1 MSGRPSGPCGTT
13 DRVPLV
19 DGPDGPLEVLVTG
32 TGEPVTVFAHGLAS
46 SIDETRPFGSGV
58 RGTRVFLH
66 FRGHGASHAPDSTWT
81 YESVAAEL
89 TAVMTA
95 YAARRAVGVSLGAG
109 AILRAAC
116 QAPESFDRLV
126 LVLPGALDAPRHDA
140 AIDRMRRMAELVRA
154 GDLEAL
160 TVALVEEQPLG
171 ARGRA
176 DVRVWAGRQA
186 RRLAGSNVAHALL
199 DLPQRFPLDPPG
211 DLTAVTCPVLV
222 VGQEGDGA
230 HPAELAREIAERL
243 PNAQLRIFDRDGL
256 IWAHRG
262 ELRELVS
269 SFLNQSD

>member
-1 MSGRPSGPCGTT
+1 
-13 DRVPLV
+13 VPLV

-32 TGEPVTVFAHGLAS
+32 TGQPVTAFAHGLAS

-66 FRGHGASHAPDSTWT
+66 FRGHGASYAPDSTWT

-95 YAARRAVGVSLGAG
+95 YGARRALGVSLGAG

-116 QAPESFDRLV
+116 QAPASFDRLV

-140 AIDRMRRMAELVRA
+140 AIDRMRRMAELVQA

-160 TVALVEEQPLG
+160 TAALVEEQPLG
-171 ARGRA
+171 ARGRP

-186 RRLAGSNVAHALL
+186 RRLTGSNVAHALL
-199 DLPQRFPLDPPG
+199 DLPQRFPLDPPA
-211 DLTAVTCPVLV
+211 DLTIVTCPVLV

-230 HPAELAREIAERL
+230 HPAELAREIAGRL
-243 PNAQLRIFDRDGL
+243 PTAQLRIFDADGL
-256 IWAHRG
+256 VWAHRG

-269 SFLNQSD
+269 SFLNQGD